1 MSWSIVLRRLRWCS
15 AVSCVIG
22 PLPFGQVFAVEKEI
36 PGKVR
41 IAIYA
46 DKGITDEALPELRK
60 CLTPNDWF
68 EIGTIT
74 AAQIREGALQDYDVL
89 IQPGGS
95 ASEQGT
101 TLGPEGRE
109 RVREYVADGGGFIGI
124 CAGAYLASVQYPWS
138 IGVLNAHVLDG
149 AHWARGEGNV
159 QLQISSSGQAAFQSD
174 KPTCTIHYQNGPL
187 LGPGHKKG
195 IPPFEVLAAYDSELT
210 ENGAPKGVMK
220 GTAAIARGNF
230 GKGRVVCFS
239 PHPEKTSGREPLLHA
254 AVRWAADADH

>member
-1 MSWSIVLRRLRWCS
+1 MI
-15 AVSCVIG
+15 CVIG
-22 PLPFGQVFAVEKEI
+22 PLPLGRAFADDQETRDR
-36 PGKVR
+36 VR

-60 CLTPNDWF
+60 CLSPNDGF
-68 EIGTIT
+68 ETSTIT
-74 AAQIREGALQDYDVL
+74 AAQIRDGVLRDYDVL

-109 RVREYVADGGGFIGI
+109 RIRKYVADGGGFIGI
-124 CAGAYLASVQYPWS
+124 CAGAYLASVEYPWS

-159 QLQISSSGQAAFQSD
+159 QLQISSTGQAAFSSD
-174 KPTCTIHYQNGPL
+174 KATCTIHYQNGPL
-187 LGPGHKKG
+187 LGPGHKQG
-195 IPPFEVLAAYDSELT
+195 IPPFEVLAAYESELT

-220 GTAAIARGNF
+220 GTAAIARGKF
-230 GKGRVVCFS
+230 GRGRVVCFS
-239 PHPEKTSGREPLLHA
+239 PHPEKTQGREPLLHSA
-254 AVRWAADADH
+254 IRWAARSDDAKRNSEP